1 MADLLAKWLN
11 EEIKLS
17 EKITDFEKDFSSGY
31 LLGELLYKFNQQDN
45 FAEFSTKDNISTKV
59 KNFEKLEPTLR
70 NLNIKFD
77 SRQVDKIMKQERG
90 YALRLLYQ
98 LKMILEKVYPPT
110 DIAILRKTGKV
121 GDNQPALKIGAAK
134 DSYNKMQSS
143 FFKTRLQ
150 ALNKPQKTMNMES
163 HLEKFQDEAVRQAE
177 EAKRYAAAEREEK
190 ERTKQEVRRAQI
202 NKL

>member
-121 GDNQPALKIGAAK
+121 GDNQPALKIGSSK

-150 ALNKPQKTMNMES
+150 ALNKPQKTMNME
-163 HLEKFQDEAVRQAE
+163 
-177 EAKRYAAAEREEK
+177 
-190 ERTKQEVRRAQI
+190 
-202 NKL
+202 

>member
-1 MADLLAKWLN
+1 M
-11 EEIKLS
+11 
-17 EKITDFEKDFSSGY
+17 SS
-31 LLGELLYKFNQQDN
+31 
-45 FAEFSTKDNISTKV
+45 KV

-77 SRQVDKIMKQERG
+77 SILIDKIMKQERG

-121 GDNQPALKIGAAK
+121 GDNQPALKIGPNK
-134 DSYNKMQSS
+134 DTYNSMQHT

-150 ALNKPQKTMNMES
+150 AMNKPQKSMNMEA
-163 HLEKFQDEAVRQAE
+163 HLQ
-177 EAKRYAAAEREEK
+177 
-190 ERTKQEVRRAQI
+190 
-202 NKL
+202 

>member
-1 MADLLAKWLN
+1 M
-11 EEIKLS
+11 IR
-17 EKITDFEKDFSSGY
+17 I
-31 LLGELLYKFNQQDN
+31 NQ
-45 FAEFSTKDNISTKV
+45 FVCYRDNISTKV

-77 SRQVDKIMKQERG
+77 SQQVDKIMKQERG

-134 DSYNKMQSS
+134 DAYNKMQSS

-150 ALNKPQKTMNMES
+150 ALNKPQKTMNMEK
-163 HLEKFQDEAVRQAE
+163 HLKQFEDEAVRQDA
-177 EAKRYAAAEREEK
+177 EAKRYEAAEAAEK
-190 ERTKQEVRRAQI
+190 ERIKQEIRRAQI
-202 NKL
+202 NKLQRNAGFMEEWLHKGVEDWKQNMAYKKERE